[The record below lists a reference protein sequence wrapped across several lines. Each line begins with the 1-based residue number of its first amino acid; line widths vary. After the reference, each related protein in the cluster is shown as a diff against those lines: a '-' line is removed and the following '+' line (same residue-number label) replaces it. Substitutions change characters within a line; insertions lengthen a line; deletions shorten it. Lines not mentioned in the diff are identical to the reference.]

1 MKKYLCLVIALLLLL
16 SACGR
21 KAESK
26 PAGDQPAQP
35 AEVPDDAAPTNPEPA
50 PEEEQPGEPVQN
62 EVKEPEPHHPYEWLG
77 LSGMPECNYFDIL
90 STNHYYQVYDT
101 YSLGT
106 KAEVIEAA
114 DGIDAYQK
122 TTVQLLAAGLV
133 MVPYL
138 LLSGGF
144 SGVEFNTLSLFLLLV
159 LGIVHTGFAY
169 ALYFGSMDGLKVQS
183 IAVFSYIDPVSAL
196 LFSALLLRE
205 PLTVMNA
212 IGAVMIIGAALASE
226 MQQPEN

>member
-1 MKKYLCLVIALLLLL
+1 M
-16 SACGR
+16 
-21 KAESK
+21 
-26 PAGDQPAQP
+26 
-35 AEVPDDAAPTNPEPA
+35 
-50 PEEEQPGEPVQN
+50 
-62 EVKEPEPHHPYEWLG
+62 
-77 LSGMPECNYFDIL
+77 
-90 STNHYYQVYDT
+90 
-101 YSLGT
+101 
-106 KAEVIEAA
+106 
-114 DGIDAYQK
+114 
-122 TTVQLLAAGLV
+122 
-133 MVPYL
+133 
-138 LLSGGF
+138 
-144 SGVEFNTLSLFLLLV
+144 EFNTLSLFLLLV